1 MPRYEV
7 FCPASPPEVPADV
20 TVRVDA
26 EHWLA
31 ALRAALQKVGG
42 PEPGAHLLCDVQQ
55 DGTIQASDPGGG
67 GVYRIRELS
76 GEPASPGRPRGG

>member
-7 FCPASPPEVPADV
+7 FCPATPPDVPADA

-31 ALRAALQKVGG
+31 ALRAALRKVGG
-42 PEPGAHLLCDVQQ
+42 PEPSAHVLCDVQA
-55 DGTIQASDPGGG
+55 DGTIRASDPAGRV
-67 GVYRIRELS
+67 VYRIREL
-76 GEPASPGRPRGG
+76 RDDRGG